1 MGAGKVGDVSLALL
15 RQVFEPGVRA
25 GFHEVRGEGAEIIS
39 SESGGMR
46 RGVHGRGK
54 SWIDEFVDWWNKE
67 LLSYKSLQEAAGVL
81 KKRKIGGLTGLECVL
96 TGSGERAGGD
106 ASVPGGDRE
115 VTES

>member
-1 MGAGKVGDVSLALL
+1 MGGGN
-15 RQVFEPGVRA
+15 
-25 GFHEVRGEGAEIIS
+25 
-39 SESGGMR
+39 SGLMN
-46 RGVHGRGK
+46 
-54 SWIDEFVDWWNKE
+54 SWIGGVKE

-96 TGSGERAGGD
+96 TGSGERAGED